1 MKRLLIALAGLTLSA
16 AAFAN
21 EGGDLPFSF
30 KPDTTNLPSVQR
42 GARDY
47 MAYCSG
53 CHSMKHLR
61 YSRIAQDLGIPE
73 DMLKKNLMFTTDKI
87 GEHIISS
94 MPAEQS
100 AIWFGRTPP
109 DLTVET
115 RARGADWVYSYLNS
129 FYVDEARPVGVNN
142 LVLPGAS
149 MPHVLWEL
157 QGWQIKPE
165 AKAEGEHAEA
175 AHGEG
180 HHGGSGLELAQPGKL
195 SPEEYKKFTA
205 DLTNFMVYAAE
216 PGRNARV
223 SLGPKVLL
231 YLLVLTWLFY
241 ALKKEF
247 WKDIH

>member
-21 EGGDLPFSF
+21 EGEALPFSF

-53 CHSMKHLR
+53 CHSMKHMR

-73 DMLKKNLMFTTDKI
+73 DLVKKNLMFTTEKI
-87 GEHIISS
+87 GDHILSS
-94 MPAEQS
+94 MPADAS
-100 AIWFGRTPP
+100 ANWFGRTPP

-129 FYVDEARPVGVNN
+129 FYIDDSRPVGVNN

-157 QGWQIKPE
+157 QGWQVKAE
-165 AKAEGEHAEA
+165 EKKAEGEHAEA

-180 HHGGSGLELAQPGKL
+180 HGSGLELVQPGKL

-216 PGRNARV
+216 PGRNARI

-247 WKDIH
+247 WKDVH